1 MNKVFISRRLPNI
14 ARELLSEE
22 FKVSY
27 NNENKPLEKKK
38 LYDLVE
44 NYDAILS
51 TVSDKFT
58 KDILQCKGKLK
69 VISNYGTGID
79 NIDKNFAEIKGI
91 SVYNTP
97 DIVTNSTADLTV
109 SIFLALIRKIIPAQ
123 KFVIENKWK
132 HWDPEIFLGEELH
145 GKKFGI
151 WGFGKVGSAVAKRA
165 KGFGLEIIFNNRSRI
180 ENSGD
185 PSFRQVEL
193 DELFHESDYLSI
205 HLPLNNETEGLINYE
220 IFSKMRKK
228 PVIINMARGE
238 ILVTQALIQAL
249 SE

>member
-123 KFVIENKWK
+123 KFVIENKLLFPEGSVIKYILRHQDKGGKEDLEKAK
-132 HWDPEIFLGEELH
+132 HFIDMIIERDYRDEKE
-145 GKKFGI
+145 KK
-151 WGFGKVGSAVAKRA
+151 
-165 KGFGLEIIFNNRSRI
+165 
-180 ENSGD
+180 
-185 PSFRQVEL
+185 
-193 DELFHESDYLSI
+193 ESWLKM
-205 HLPLNNETEGLINYE
+205 LPN
-220 IFSKMRKK
+220 
-228 PVIINMARGE
+228 
-238 ILVTQALIQAL
+238 
-249 SE
+249 